1 MLPRETILKSKDT
14 KKCMTQLLSFN
25 RKIIQTRV
33 FRKLYKKVKIK
44 GKRDVKL
51 TRKSYIS
58 KDLVNLKKLIQR
70 MSLSI
75 KEEEQLSETVKE
87 LPVLYDN
94 AAKGYKTLVVYDEY

>member
-1 MLPRETILKSKDT
+1 MYDAITKFQQKNYTDTCFQKTIQKSENK
-14 KKCMTQLLSFN
+14 
-25 RKIIQTRV
+25 RKE
-33 FRKLYKKVKIK
+33 
-44 GKRDVKL
+44 RDVKL

-87 LPVLYDN
+87 FPVLYDK
-94 AAKGYKTLVVYDEY
+94 AAKGYKTLVAYDEY